1 MARFSAVVVALSLVV
16 LGGCASGP
24 KSTPTSTT
32 ATTEKIT
39 TVPSLKVVLDC
50 GACQVRPTIPAL
62 IQEGYNTAAA
72 DAGAKVSTSTE
83 AVLTIKDYSDR
94 SDGARFFA
102 GAFAGKDE
110 IKASL
115 VAGGKEFAIQDYYRN
130 AWKGIETLAKKIG
143 ASAFE
148 ELE

>member
-24 KSTPTSTT
+24 KSTSTST
-32 ATTEKIT
+32 AAAKVT

-50 GACQVRPTIPAL
+50 GACEVRPTVPGL
-62 IQEGYNTAAA
+62 IQEGYNAAAA

-83 AVLTIKDYSDR
+83 AVLTIKEYADR
-94 SDGARFFA
+94 NDSARFFA
-102 GAFAGKDE
+102 GAFAGKDA
-110 IKASL
+110 IKATL
-115 VAGGKEFAIQDYYRN
+115 VSGGKEFTIEDYYRN
-130 AWKGIETLAKKIG
+130 AWKGIESLAKKIG